1 MTMQRR
7 PARRAGD
14 QLDLL
19 AWSPPQPV
27 VAFDPLSVRAHDLRG
42 LIARGVSVALGESG
56 RPRED
61 VAREMGAWLGRP
73 ISKAMLDA
81 CASVAREDHTI
92 SLPWLVALLHA
103 TGDRRLLEMLAEPL
117 GWAVIERRYL
127 PLIELAAV
135 QAQGDVL
142 RRQAKALRRQARGRG
157 VL

>member
-1 MTMQRR
+1 VKK

-27 VAFDPLSVRAHDLRG
+27 VAFEPATIRAQDLRG
-42 LIARGVSVALGESG
+42 RVARAVSVALGDAG
-56 RPRED
+56 VPRED
-61 VAREMGAWLGRP
+61 IAREMGAWLGRP

-92 SLPWLVALLHA
+92 SLPWLMALLHA

-135 QAQGDVL
+135 QEQGDVL
-142 RRQAKALRRQARGRG
+142 RRKAKVLRRQARGRG
-157 VL
+157 AL